1 MSLQHKAE
9 DLLSE
14 YQRVYGI
21 RMTGTGIQVDNAAQ
35 YREPEIELLFAIDSF
50 ANATQLYNHV
60 TNSLRDRQSVRG
72 ATLAMAKQARRTDRV
87 ISTTTS
93 RGADQLAAKW
103 DSIREDVLRL
113 MQIYGINSS
122 EIEN

>member
-1 MSLQHKAE
+1 
-9 DLLSE
+9 
-14 YQRVYGI
+14 
-21 RMTGTGIQVDNAAQ
+21 MTGTGIQVDNAAQ

-93 RGADQLAAKW
+93 RGADVLAGKW

-113 MQIYGINSS
+113 MQTYGINSS